1 MQSYL
6 KLKSSVT
13 NLFVDIEAVYPRIKH
28 IIQNIIHLIFICHIL
43 RSFGLIL
50 TKCCQTLVATSPEI
64 KDISRKWQFYR
75 IFGRFELCSSQFDR
89 EQLTLFMHF
98 PVIGESLG

>member
-50 TKCCQTLVATSPEI
+50 TNTCCNIARNQGHFEEMAILQDIWTL
-64 KDISRKWQFYR
+64 R
-75 IFGRFELCSSQFDR
+75 
-89 EQLTLFMHF
+89 TL
-98 PVIGESLG
+98 